1 MVQMTKDSV
10 VYVFVVDR
18 AKERFHNCL
27 LPTEN
32 EAKSSGE
39 LESEANTMDES
50 SMLADSMMPQASQ
63 HQYSNSVLDDDIDYN
78 DLDSISE
85 AVHDESDYE
94 QSDARSVVSELKPE
108 GYESERDDSEHER
121 DDSEHEQEGEEHE
134 RDDSEHEQEGE
145 EHTDD
150 HTDDHTENEE
160 AQDVERTEAKKK
172 VRFYMPH
179 RSRSPPRNAHPQ
191 LPLDQAQSP
200 PPLEQEHA
208 QLPLDQ
214 THAQL
219 PQRFAP
225 NSVLRVTSGKKASSG
240 LLAVPKGAKVID
252 ITGKTGDEVNE
263 LLGENMKKDQV
274 VSTLPCID
282 LPTNLLGLEE
292 KTAPT
297 QPGLLD
303 MLGKEYTMPV
313 IENQPVS
320 STLDLFAGLKGI
332 DPAVPPQNPQEPSI
346 VHVQHHSFTPILP
359 KDGVLALP
367 KPQLAFPT
375 AMSKKPAVSR
385 VVAPGKENPKPKK
398 PESVVVKSAAVKNV
412 AVQSTKVANVAVK
425 NAKPKT
431 KPEKKPKAAKTL
443 PQLPFVPLK
452 TIHSDELKPVASPSV
467 KYTPL
472 SEVPAMKTSEER
484 ELFGLV
490 ATGAWGHE

>member
-108 GYESERDDSEHER
+108 GYESERDDS
-121 DDSEHEQEGEEHE
+121 EHE

-292 KTAPT
+292 KAAPT

-375 AMSKKPAVSR
+375 AMSKKPAAPR
-385 VVAPGKENPKPKK
+385 VVAPGKENPKPK

-412 AVQSTKVANVAVK
+412 AIQSTKVANAAVK

-431 KPEKKPKAAKTL
+431 KPEKKPKVTKTL

>member
-1 MVQMTKDSV
+1 MTKDSV

-85 AVHDESDYE
+85 AVHDESDYD

-121 DDSEHEQEGEEHE
+121 DDSEHE

-375 AMSKKPAVSR
+375 AMSKKPAAPR
-385 VVAPGKENPKPKK
+385 VVAPGKENPKPK

-412 AVQSTKVANVAVK
+412 AIQSTKVANAAIQSTKVANAAVK

-431 KPEKKPKAAKTL
+431 KLEKKPKVTKTL

-452 TIHSDELKPVASPSV
+452 TIHSDELKPVASPNV

>member
-1 MVQMTKDSV
+1 M
-10 VYVFVVDR
+10 YVFVVDR

-121 DDSEHEQEGEEHE
+121 DDSEHE

-375 AMSKKPAVSR
+375 TMSKKPAVSR

-398 PESVVVKSAAVKNV
+398 PESVVVKNV

>member
-1 MVQMTKDSV
+1 MTKDSV

-121 DDSEHEQEGEEHE
+121 DDSEHE

-145 EHTDD
+145 E

-375 AMSKKPAVSR
+375 AMSKKPAAPR

-412 AVQSTKVANVAVK
+412 AVQSAAVK

>member
-1 MVQMTKDSV
+1 M
-10 VYVFVVDR
+10 YVFVVDR

-121 DDSEHEQEGEEHE
+121 DDSEHERDDSEHERDDSEHE

-145 EHTDD
+145 E

-200 PPLEQEHA
+200 PPLKQEPS

-274 VSTLPCID
+274 VSTLSCID

-292 KTAPT
+292 KAAPT

-375 AMSKKPAVSR
+375 AMSKKPAAPR

-412 AVQSTKVANVAVK
+412 AVQSAAVK

-431 KPEKKPKAAKTL
+431 KPEKKPKTAKTL

-490 ATGAWGHE
+490 ATEAGSHK

>member
-1 MVQMTKDSV
+1 M
-10 VYVFVVDR
+10 YVFVVDR

-108 GYESERDDSEHER
+108 GYESER

-292 KTAPT
+292 KAAPT

-375 AMSKKPAVSR
+375 AMSKKPAAPR
-385 VVAPGKENPKPKK
+385 VVAPGKENPKPK

-412 AVQSTKVANVAVK
+412 AIQSTKVANAAVK

-431 KPEKKPKAAKTL
+431 KPEKKPKVTKTL

>member
-1 MVQMTKDSV
+1 MTKDSV

-18 AKERFHNCL
+18 VNERFHRCL

-121 DDSEHEQEGEEHE
+121 DDSEREQEGEKEYT
-134 RDDSEHEQEGE
+134 E
-145 EHTDD
+145 E
-150 HTDDHTENEE
+150 HTENEE
-160 AQDVERTEAKKK
+160 AHDEERAEAKKK
-172 VRFYMPH
+172 VRLYMPH

-191 LPLDQAQSP
+191 LPMEQEQSPLPLDQTHS
-200 PPLEQEHA
+200 
-208 QLPLDQ
+208 QLPLEQ

-225 NSVLRVTSGKKASSG
+225 NSVLRVSSGKKASSG

-274 VSTLPCID
+274 VRALPCID

-332 DPAVPPQNPQEPSI
+332 EPAVPPQNPQEPSI

-367 KPQLAFPT
+367 KPQLAFPA
-375 AMSKKPAVSR
+375 AMSKKPAVPR
-385 VVAPGKENPKPKK
+385 VVAAGKETPKPKM
-398 PESVVVKSAAVKNV
+398 PESVAVKNAKV
-412 AVQSTKVANVAVK
+412 ASAVIQSTKVESVAVK
-425 NAKPKT
+425 NAKPKA
-431 KPEKKPKAAKTL
+431 KPEKKPKATKTL
-443 PQLPFVPLK
+443 PQMPFVPLK

-467 KYTPL
+467 KYTHL
-472 SEVPAMKTSEER
+472 SEVPPMKTSEER

-490 ATGAWGHE
+490 AMEARGYE

>member
-1 MVQMTKDSV
+1 MIQMTKDSV

-121 DDSEHEQEGEEHE
+121 DDSEHE

-200 PPLEQEHA
+200 PPLEQEPS

-375 AMSKKPAVSR
+375 AMSKKPAPR
-385 VVAPGKENPKPKK
+385 VVAPGKENPKPK

-425 NAKPKT
+425 NAKPKP